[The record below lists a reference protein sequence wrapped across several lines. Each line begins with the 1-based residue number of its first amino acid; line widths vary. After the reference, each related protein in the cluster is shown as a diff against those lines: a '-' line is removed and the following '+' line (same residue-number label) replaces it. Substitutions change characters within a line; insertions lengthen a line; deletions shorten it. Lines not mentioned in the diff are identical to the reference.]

1 MEAPAWLRRFARDR
15 ENRELRIASAAAV
28 ALSCL
33 LAVLFFALLAP
44 ATSRAA
50 RLAAEHDAL
59 RKKYAEAVLFQQQ
72 KKGFQGVKAGILTQN
87 DMPLLIK
94 DLVQKARNSGL
105 AVGGVKYDIPAAGA
119 GSLVR
124 VAFPFPAQGSYA
136 GVKRFLYTIET
147 SSRHVGIQDVGLES
161 DKGRVKLTLKLI
173 TYIKGQED

>member
-1 MEAPAWLRRFARDR
+1 VPSWLRRFARDR
-15 ENRELRIASAAAV
+15 ENRELRIASAVAV
-28 ALSCL
+28 AFICL
-33 LAVLFFALLAP
+33 LAVLFFLMVSP
-44 ATSRAA
+44 ASSRKA
-50 RLAAEHDAL
+50 RLTAEHDAL

-105 AVGGVKYDIPAAGA
+105 AVGGVKYEIPAAGT

-124 VAFPFPAQGSYA
+124 VSFSFPAEGSYA
-136 GVKRFLYTIET
+136 GVKRFLYTLET
-147 SSRHVGIQDVGLES
+147 SSRHVGIQDVGLDS
-161 DKGRVKLTLKLI
+161 DKGRVKLSLKLI